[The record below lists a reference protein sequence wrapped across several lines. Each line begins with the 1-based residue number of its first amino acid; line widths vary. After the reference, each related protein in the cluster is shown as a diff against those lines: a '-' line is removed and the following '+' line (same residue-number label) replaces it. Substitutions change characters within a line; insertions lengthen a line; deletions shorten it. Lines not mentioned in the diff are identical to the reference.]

1 MDANQ
6 LWIGILPILAFVIL
20 DSFTSKK
27 TAILSAVAMAVAEMA
42 FTLVQYH
49 TIDGLTVMAGA
60 LAVGFGLLSYKLKN
74 DIYFKLQAAIV
85 GALLGLAMLF
95 YFYILDQP
103 LMNTA
108 MQKYFGDKFYVMME
122 VKGIARPWV
131 DELLRRIS
139 RDFGWF
145 FIGHAGLTAFTAL
158 RCNKWIW
165 FAVRVPLLY
174 ALMLAGMRLEIMF
187 MGS

>member
-1 MDANQ
+1 MNVVSEYFFSQDPQTRDFTPNEPEVCLYPGNDFVVGGDFIAPRQDVPVSVKYNRVNT
-6 LWIGILPILAFVIL
+6 LAF
-20 DSFTSKK
+20 SS
-27 TAILSAVAMAVAEMA
+27 
-42 FTLVQYH
+42 
-49 TIDGLTVMAGA
+49 GGP
-60 LAVGFGLLSYKLKN
+60 
-74 DIYFKLQAAIV
+74 IYFKLQAAIV